1 MMGGGAEAIDER
13 TPELKVE
20 SPEDFV
26 DILGNGLVT
35 KKVLKRGLGRDSR
48 PNHGD
53 SVVISYEGRLED
65 GTVVDTES
73 HLSTVLGEGDC
84 IHALRLALPLA
95 ELKEEFELK
104 TDSRFAYGDLGRPP
118 EIPSKAKLTYR
129 VVLEQCGDPPCYE
142 KMSRD
147 RRFQIADRKREKGN
161 YYFSRQEYQFALTTY
176 VKAVEILTI
185 RSDSDEILSE
195 SENDAPPR
203 TLTEFLDLEIKL
215 RNNVAASQLKL
226 EAYQS
231 ASKTCDAVLQLDPTN
246 SKALFRKAKAL
257 AGLGDF
263 AEAIVLFEKVLEL
276 TPSSTQAKFELAK
289 VRNAWKK
296 MRERQRRAFGRSFKT
311 TISKA
316 KPTRTKLDR
325 IKELCHRYRFAL
337 SALLVA
343 GISVAIGA
351 AVTRYQ
357 E

>member
-1 MMGGGAEAIDER
+1 MGGGAEAIDEK

-53 SVVISYEGRLED
+53 SVVISYEGWLED

-84 IHALRLALPLA
+84 IHA

-203 TLTEFLDLEIKL
+203 SLTEFLDLEIKL

-263 AEAIVLFEKVLEL
+263 AEAIALFEKVLEL
-276 TPSSTQAKFELAK
+276 TPSTQAKFELAK
-289 VRNAWKK
+289 VQNAWKK

>member
-1 MMGGGAEAIDER
+1 MGDDAEPSDKVS
-13 TPELKVE
+13 PELEEE

-35 KKVLKRGLGRDSR
+35 KKVLKKGLGRDSR

-65 GTVVDTES
+65 GTVVDKES
-73 HLSTVLGEGDC
+73 HLSIVLGEGDC

-104 TDSRFAYGDLGRPP
+104 TDSRFAYGDLGRLP
-118 EIPSKAKLTYR
+118 EIPGKAKLTYH

-142 KMSRD
+142 KMSKD
-147 RRFQIADRKREKGN
+147 HRFQIADRKREKGN

-185 RSDSDEILSE
+185 RSDSDEMLSE
-195 SENDAPPR
+195 IENDAPSR
-203 TLTEFLDLEIKL
+203 SLAEFLDLEIKL

-226 EAYQS
+226 EAYQA

-246 SKALFRKAKAL
+246 SKALFRKGKAL

-263 AEAIVLFEKVLEL
+263 TEAITLFEKVLEL
-276 TPSSTQAKFELAK
+276 TPSSSQAKFELAK
-289 VRNAWKK
+289 ARTAWKK

-316 KPTRTKLDR
+316 KPTRTKLDS